1 MNIVDAVILLALL
14 AGALIGFKKG
24 FIKTMVSLIGTILV
38 IVLSF
43 KFKEPIANFMFKYF
57 PFFEFKGMYEGL
69 SVLNILIYDTIA
81 FLLVFVFLSA
91 ILGIIIN
98 ISGIIE
104 KLLNVT
110 IILGAFSKFLG
121 AIAGLLEMIAF
132 VYIVLFALVQFNV
145 TSEFVLQSKVGRT
158 ILNNTPILSN
168 VAAPTV
174 VAIND
179 IYELQKEYADG
190 KNNEKYNQEALMILV
205 RYNIISSSKAQELI
219 EAGKLKV
226 GELTIQIS

>member
-1 MNIVDAVILLALL
+1 MNIVDAVILLALV

-43 KFKEPIANFMFKYF
+43 KLKEPIADFMFKYF
-57 PFFEFKGMYEGL
+57 PFFDFSGIYEGL

-81 FLLVFVFLSA
+81 FLLVYVFLSA

-110 IILGAFSKFLG
+110 IILGAFSKILG

-132 VYIVLFALVQFNV
+132 VYIVLFALAQFNL
-145 TSEFVLQSKVGRT
+145 TSEFVLQSKIGTT
-158 ILNNTPILSN
+158 ILDNTPVLSH

-174 VAIND
+174 VAIEN
-179 IYELQKEYADG
+179 IYDLQKEYADG
-190 KNNEKYNQEALMILV
+190 KNNQKYNAEALMILV
-205 RYNIISSSKAQELI
+205 RYNIISAEKAQELI
-219 EAGKLKV
+219 DSGKLKL
-226 GELTIQIS
+226 GDLTISVS

>member
-38 IVLSF
+38 IVISF
-43 KFKEPIANFMFKYF
+43 KLKEPIADFMFKYL
-57 PFFEFKGMYEGL
+57 PFFDFSGMYEGL
-69 SVLNILIYDTIA
+69 TVLNILIYDTIA

-98 ISGIIE
+98 ITGVIE

-110 IILGAFSKFLG
+110 IILGAFSKILG

-132 VYIVLFALVQFNV
+132 VYIVLFALAQFNV
-145 TSEFVLQSKVGRT
+145 TSEFVLQSKVGTT

-168 VAAPTV
+168 VAATSV
-174 VAIND
+174 VAIED

-190 KNNEKYNQEALMILV
+190 KDNQKYNSEALMILV
-205 RYNIISSSKAQELI
+205 RYNIISADKAQDLI
-219 EAGKLKV
+219 DSGKLKV
-226 GELTIQIS
+226 GDLTIRVS

>member
-145 TSEFVLQSKVGRT
+145 TSEFVLQSKVGTT

-219 EAGKLKV
+219 ETGKLKV

>member
-24 FIKTMVSLIGTILV
+24 FIKTMVSLVGTILV

-43 KFKEPIANFMFKYF
+43 KFKEPIASFMFKYF

-69 SVLNILIYDTIA
+69 SVLNILIYDTIS

-98 ISGIIE
+98 ISGVIE

-121 AIAGLLEMIAF
+121 AIAGLLEMITF
-132 VYIVLFALVQFNV
+132 VYVVLFALAQFNL
-145 TSEFVLQSKVGRT
+145 TSEFIMQSKVGTT
-158 ILNNTPILSN
+158 ILNNTPILSS

-174 VAIND
+174 VAIED

-205 RYNIISSSKAQELI
+205 RYNIISSDKAQNLI
-219 EAGKLKV
+219 DSGKLKV
-226 GELTIQIS
+226 GELKIQVS

>member
-43 KFKEPIANFMFKYF
+43 KLKEPIADFMFKYF

-69 SVLNILIYDTIA
+69 SVLNILIYDTLA

-98 ISGIIE
+98 ITGIIE

-132 VYIVLFALVQFNV
+132 VYIVLFALAQFNL
-145 TSEFVLQSKVGRT
+145 TSEFVLQSKVGTT

-174 VAIND
+174 VAIED
-179 IYELQKEYADG
+179 IYNMQKEYADG
-190 KNNEKYNQEALMILV
+190 HDNVKYNQEALLILV
-205 RYNIISSSKAQELI
+205 RYNIISSEKAQSLI
-219 EAGKLKV
+219 DSGKLKV
-226 GELTIQIS
+226 GEIKINIS

>member
-43 KFKEPIANFMFKYF
+43 KFKEPIADFMFKYF

-110 IILGAFSKFLG
+110 IILGAFSKILG

-132 VYIVLFALVQFNV
+132 VYIVIFALAQFNV
-145 TSEFVLQSKVGRT
+145 TSEFVLQSKVGST

-174 VAIND
+174 VAIED
-179 IYELQKEYADG
+179 IYELQKEYANG

-205 RYNIISSSKAQELI
+205 RYNIISSDKAQSLI
-219 EAGKLKV
+219 DSGKLKV
-226 GELTIQIS
+226 GDLTIRAS

>member
-145 TSEFVLQSKVGRT
+145 TSEFVLQSKVGTT

-205 RYNIISSSKAQELI
+205 NYNIISSSKAQELI
-219 EAGKLKV
+219 EMGKLKV

>member
-69 SVLNILIYDTIA
+69 SVLNILIYDTLA

-110 IILGAFSKFLG
+110 IILGAFSKILG

-132 VYIVLFALVQFNV
+132 VYIILFALAQFNL
-145 TSEFVLQSKVGRT
+145 TSEFVLQSKVGTT

-168 VAAPTV
+168 VTASTV
-174 VAIND
+174 VAIED
-179 IYELQKEYADG
+179 IYDLQKEYADG
-190 KNNEKYNQEALMILV
+190 QNNERYNQEALMILV
-205 RYNIISSSKAQELI
+205 RYNIISSSKAQDLI
-219 EAGKLKV
+219 DSGKLKV
-226 GELTIQIS
+226 GKLTIQAS